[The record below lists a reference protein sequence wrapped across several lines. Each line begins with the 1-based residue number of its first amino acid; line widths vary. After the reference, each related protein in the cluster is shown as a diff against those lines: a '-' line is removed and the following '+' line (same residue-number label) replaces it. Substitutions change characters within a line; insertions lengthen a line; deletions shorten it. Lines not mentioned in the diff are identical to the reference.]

1 VSYPLPACSASSS
14 EPRRRGGW
22 IACLSLVLT
31 LWGCTDG
38 ATRIAYEIESG
49 VAAFRRSDAK
59 TTSIRHV
66 PEARPDGCAGAY
78 TVQFTANS
86 ALVIWCKKPDGSG
99 VQSSHTTT
107 YHLRF
112 VEVART
118 YKLDKAAGEATI
130 IDLAKENGRV
140 VVTAVR

>member
-1 VSYPLPACSASSS
+1 VKRRAAFVAFLPLLWACS
-14 EPRRRGGW
+14 
-22 IACLSLVLT
+22 
-31 LWGCTDG
+31 DG

-59 TTSIRHV
+59 TASIRHV

-78 TVQFTANS
+78 TVQFTASS
-86 ALVIWCKKPDGSG
+86 ALVIWCKNPDGSG

-112 VEVART
+112 VEVPRT
-118 YKLDKAAGEATI
+118 YKLDKGAGEATI
-130 IDLAKENGRV
+130 IELAKENGRV

>member
-1 VSYPLPACSASSS
+1 MHSDAGTVASK
-14 EPRRRGGW
+14 
-22 IACLSLVLT
+22 ACLALVAL
-31 LWGCTDG
+31 LCARTDG

-78 TVQFTANS
+78 TVQFSANS
-86 ALVIWCKKPDGSG
+86 ALVIWCKKPDGRG
-99 VQSSHTTT
+99 VESSHITT

-112 VEVART
+112 VEVQRT
-118 YKLDKAAGEATI
+118 YKVDKDAGEATI
-130 IDLAKENGRV
+130 VELAKENGRV
-140 VVTAVR
+140 VVTTVR

>member
-1 VSYPLPACSASSS
+1 MRLLPLA
-14 EPRRRGGW
+14 
-22 IACLSLVLT
+22 LVAVLCA
-31 LWGCTDG
+31 CTDG

-49 VAAFRRSDAK
+49 VAAFRRSQAK
-59 TTSIRHV
+59 TTTVRHT
-66 PEARPDGCAGAY
+66 PEAWPDGCAGAY

-86 ALVIWCKKPDGSG
+86 ALVIWCRKSDGSG

-112 VEVART
+112 VEVPRT
-118 YKLDKAAGEATI
+118 YKLDKDAGEATI
-130 IDLAKENGRV
+130 IDLAKEDGRV

>member
-1 VSYPLPACSASSS
+1 MASRQDSGVSPALLPVIRAVWVATVAMVAACS
-14 EPRRRGGW
+14 
-22 IACLSLVLT
+22 
-31 LWGCTDG
+31 DG

-59 TTSIRHV
+59 TASIRHV

-86 ALVIWCKKPDGSG
+86 ALVIWCRKSDGSA

-112 VEVART
+112 VEVPRT
-118 YKLDKAAGEATI
+118 YKLDKAAGEPTI
-130 IDLAKENGRV
+130 IELAKENGKV
-140 VVTAVR
+140 VVSNIR

>member
-1 VSYPLPACSASSS
+1 MSAMSDRPGWMARTSASSTAFLVS
-14 EPRRRGGW
+14 
-22 IACLSLVLT
+22 AALLSA
-31 LWGCTDG
+31 CTDG

-86 ALVIWCKKPDGSG
+86 ALVIWCKKADGVE
-99 VQSSHTTT
+99 VQGSHTTT

-112 VEVART
+112 VDIPKT
-118 YKLDKAAGEATI
+118 YKLDKAAGEPTI

-140 VVTAVR
+140 VVTDVR

>member
-1 VSYPLPACSASSS
+1 MRTVWVATVAMVAACS
-14 EPRRRGGW
+14 
-22 IACLSLVLT
+22 
-31 LWGCTDG
+31 DG

-49 VAAFRRSDAK
+49 VAAFRRSDAN
-59 TTSIRHV
+59 TASIRHV

-86 ALVIWCKKPDGSG
+86 ALVIWCKKSDGSA

-112 VEVART
+112 VEVPRT
-118 YKLDKAAGEATI
+118 YKLDKDAGEATI

>member
-1 VSYPLPACSASSS
+1 MHSDAGTVASK
-14 EPRRRGGW
+14 
-22 IACLSLVLT
+22 ACLALVAL
-31 LWGCTDG
+31 LCACTDG

-78 TVQFTANS
+78 TVQFSANS

-99 VQSSHTTT
+99 VESSHITT

-112 VEVART
+112 VEVQRT
-118 YKLDKAAGEATI
+118 YKVDKDAGEATI
-130 IDLAKENGRV
+130 VELAKENGRV
-140 VVTAVR
+140 VVTTVR

>member
-1 VSYPLPACSASSS
+1 MHSDEGIAAPSSALLSMRLLPLA
-14 EPRRRGGW
+14 
-22 IACLSLVLT
+22 LVAV
-31 LWGCTDG
+31 LWACTDG
-38 ATRIAYEIESG
+38 ATRIAYDIESG
-49 VAAFRRSDAK
+49 VAAFRRSEAK
-59 TTSIRHV
+59 TTSIRHI
-66 PEARPDGCAGAY
+66 PEARPDGCADAY
-78 TVQFTANS
+78 TVQFSASS

-112 VEVART
+112 VDVPQT
-118 YKLDKAAGEATI
+118 FKLDKGAGEPTI

>member
-1 VSYPLPACSASSS
+1 MRLLPLA
-14 EPRRRGGW
+14 
-22 IACLSLVLT
+22 LVAV
-31 LWGCTDG
+31 LWACTDG

-66 PEARPDGCAGAY
+66 PEAWPDGCADAY

-86 ALVIWCKKPDGSG
+86 ALVIWCKQPDGTG
-99 VQSSHTTT
+99 VQGSHITT

-112 VEVART
+112 VGVPQT
-118 YKLDKAAGEATI
+118 FKLDKGAGEPTL
-130 IDLAKENGRV
+130 IDLAKEGGRV